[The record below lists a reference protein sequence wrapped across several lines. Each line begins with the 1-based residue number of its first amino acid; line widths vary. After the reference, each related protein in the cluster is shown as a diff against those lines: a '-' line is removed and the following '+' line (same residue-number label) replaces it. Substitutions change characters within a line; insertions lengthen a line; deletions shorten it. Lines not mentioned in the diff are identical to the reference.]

1 MAAEPVS
8 CTGESHAE
16 HGGTPSLWESS
27 WDEARVA
34 TVQGCRGSGRGAP
47 CAPRAGAGTCGV
59 ESVPSWSSGFPA
71 PPPQSP
77 ACVTRLCCRDNAR
90 PDNAVGLGGCGAG
103 GTAATLAAVHRRGSR
118 RMPARRGRRSA
129 CAHQERSAAA
139 GKGKRRCRCPWGCGG
154 EAAAYGLALGASVV
168 RRHQL

>member
-34 TVQGCRGSGRGAP
+34 AVQGCCGSGRGAL

-77 ACVTRLCCRDNAR
+77 ACVTRLCRQDNAR
-90 PDNAVGLGGCGAG
+90 PDNAVGLGGRGAG
-103 GTAATLAAVHRRGSR
+103 GMAATLAAVHRRGSR
-118 RMPARRGRRSA
+118 RMPARRGWRSA

-139 GKGKRRCRCPWGCGG
+139 GKGEEEMPVPLGLRGRGCSVRPCAGCRC
-154 EAAAYGLALGASVV
+154 S
-168 RRHQL
+168 